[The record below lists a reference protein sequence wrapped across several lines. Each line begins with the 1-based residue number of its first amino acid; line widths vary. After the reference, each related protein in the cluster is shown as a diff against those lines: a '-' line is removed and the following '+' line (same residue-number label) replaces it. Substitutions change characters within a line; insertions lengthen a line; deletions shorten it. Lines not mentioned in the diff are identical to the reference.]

1 MKLLYMYIESFGDLF
16 QDISFD
22 FSNEYKVCY
31 DKTHK
36 TLTLE
41 RNELYLD
48 GFYGDV
54 ISDITAIVG
63 KNGSGKTTI
72 LELIGRTLKDRLE
85 QANVVDGK
93 LIDKYFMI
101 FLADDDTYYFE
112 GVGIVEIGNI
122 SGYDSIL
129 EGSKALA
136 RSFYFRKDDQVGY
149 HIDKSYD
156 NKVRDRIIYLRDDV
170 MTNSSSYLSYLT
182 SNEIYFIPRISGDRY
197 SWSDWYEVY
206 LDMYKMGMIQS
217 PSVQIMFK
225 THNKLQKTAQKPI
238 VSPRMKDEHSKLGGV
253 LLITKE
259 CMDDFF
265 SRFISVFID
274 YLIFLSKDESPLG
287 TLPKLNDFK
296 KEYVDKVDLNQKDYQ
311 MLFQK
316 CISIFKC
323 YEFEKTEIGLIRK
336 YIEIVSS
343 FFDALYEVQNQ
354 IIPDI
359 DGFQLHIPGS
369 GYDENIAKVFRYYSE
384 LQEFVWYNFQQNH
397 NNEDWDISDIL
408 QGERYTDSSFSIV
421 LPFEV
426 ERIKISTGEKKILQ
440 LFSKII
446 YELKASIEI
455 QPIRA
460 MNKMIRKNHIVLV
473 DEIEA
478 TMHLEWS
485 RNLLDYIMTY
495 INRLTVDLSD
505 KSYKYSELEIHV
517 QLIATTHSPFLLSD
531 LNRSSIIALEV
542 GDGKVRKKGNI
553 KAFAQN
559 IQRVMNNEFFLED
572 CYGAFAQR
580 KIKGIIDECNV
591 DYSIDVTEK
600 RRIKLILNEI
610 GEPILRKKLEEKFI
624 QRFNSVS
631 DVHAEELELV
641 KNIKLLYSNLT
652 HEQVVGKLK
661 NLLEGR
667 ER

>member
-16 QDISFD
+16 QDISFE

-31 DKTHK
+31 DKSHK

-85 QANVVDGK
+85 QANVVDGN

-112 GVGIVEIGNI
+112 GVGIVEIENI

-136 RSFYFRKDDQVGY
+136 RSFYFSKDDQVGY
-149 HIDKSYD
+149 HINKSYD
-156 NKVRDRIIYLRDDV
+156 NKLRDRIIYLRDDV
-170 MTNSSSYLSYLT
+170 MTNSSNYLTYLT
-182 SNEIYFIPRISGDRY
+182 SDEICFIPRISGDRY

-217 PSVQIMFK
+217 SSVHIMFK
-225 THNKLQKTAQKPI
+225 THNKLQKTAQNPI
-238 VSPRMKDEHSKLGGV
+238 VSPRMKDEYPRLGGV

-259 CMDDFF
+259 SMNDFF
-265 SRFISVFID
+265 SRFISVFVD
-274 YLIFLSKDESPLG
+274 YLIFLSKKESSLEI
-287 TLPKLNDFK
+287 LQKLNDFK
-296 KEYVDKVDLNQKDYQ
+296 NEYDDKVDLTQKEYQ

-316 CISIFKC
+316 CISIFK
-323 YEFEKTEIGLIRK
+323 YSAFETTEIRLIRK

-343 FFDALYEVQNQ
+343 FFDALYEVKNQ
-354 IIPDI
+354 IIPDV
-359 DGFQLHIPGS
+359 DGFQLLIPGLE
-369 GYDENIAKVFRYYSE
+369 YDENIAKVFRHYSE
-384 LQEFVWYNFQQNH
+384 LQDFIWYHFKHDH
-397 NNEDWDISDIL
+397 NNEDWDISDI
-408 QGERYTDSSFSIV
+408 QGERYMGSSFSIV

-460 MNKMIRKNHIVLV
+460 MNKMIKKNHIVLV

-478 TMHLEWS
+478 AMHLEWS
-485 RNLLDYIMTY
+485 RNLLNYILTY
-495 INRLTVDLSD
+495 INGLTVDLRG
-505 KSYKYSELEIHV
+505 KSYKYSDFGIHV

-531 LNRSSIIALEV
+531 LNRSSIIALEA
-542 GDGKVRKKGNI
+542 GDGKVRKKDDI

-559 IQRVMNNEFFLED
+559 IQRVMNNEFFIED

-580 KIKGIIDECNV
+580 KIKEIIDKCNV
-591 DYSIDVTEK
+591 DSSIDVMEK
-600 RRIKLILNEI
+600 RRIKWVLNEI
-610 GEPILRKKLEEKFI
+610 GEPILRKKLAERFVQK
-624 QRFNSVS
+624 FNSVS

-641 KNIKLLYSNLT
+641 NNIKLLYSNLT
-652 HEQVVGKLK
+652 HEQVIGKLK